1 MNEQSLAAI
10 KAMQLGEITE
20 HVIYGYMARRVPGE
34 NGRTLARIAAEE
46 KKQPEIWSGC
56 TGQRPRPD
64 RRKNMA

>member
-46 KKQPEIWSGC
+46 KK
-56 TGQRPRPD
+56 PR
-64 RRKNMA
+64 RNMERLHGRDAEAEPA